1 MIRRHRFTATA
12 VRMTLFGM
20 LAAIALSPVGGV
32 AAASLQDD
40 SGQPMNILLM
50 GSDARP
56 GEEIDRGVRPDLL
69 AVLHLDPAD
78 GSCRLL
84 SIPRDTR
91 VDIPGT
97 GQTKINHALMLGGID
112 LQREVVA
119 NYLGIDLDKYA
130 LIDMAGAEQ
139 LIDAIGGVTVPIPE
153 TFTFGPYTY
162 VAGNTTLT
170 GPEAVFYSRYRGGP
184 DGDFGRQE
192 RQHDLIKAIM
202 RQVET
207 ADFSTV
213 ATALWT
219 SLAGHFRTDL
229 TVQDM
234 IGLVDDYRGTCTGET
249 LEADHLNG
257 TTATFTDPIFGVD
270 LSYVIVDPQEVE
282 AKVAALTRPAE

>member
-1 MIRRHRFTATA
+1 MNHKRYFTAA
-12 VRMTLFGM
+12 ARSLLMALLLTLFV
-20 LAAIALSPVGGV
+20 SPTASVM
-32 AAASLQDD
+32 AASIQDD
-40 SGQPMNILLM
+40 SSQPINILLM

-56 GEEIDRGVRPDLL
+56 GEEIDIGVRPDLL

-97 GQTKINHALMLGGID
+97 GLTKINHALMLGGID
-112 LQREVVA
+112 LQRETVE
-119 NYLGIDLDKYA
+119 NYLGIELNNYA

-139 LIDAIGGVTVPIPE
+139 VIDAIGGVTVPIAA

-162 VAGNTTLT
+162 VAGDTTLT

-192 RQHDLIKAIM
+192 RQHDLLRAIM
-202 RQVET
+202 RQVED

-213 ATALWT
+213 AIALST
-219 SLAGHFRTDL
+219 SLTDHIRTDL
-229 TVQDM
+229 SVQDM
-234 IGLVDDYRGTCTGET
+234 IGLVADYRDTCTAET

-257 TTATFTDPIFGVD
+257 TTATYTDPIFGVD
-270 LSYVIVDPQEVE
+270 LSYVIIDPQEVA
-282 AKVAALTRPAE
+282 AKVAALTEGS